1 MPMTTAVVVFQPEG
15 VDTRKAIEW
24 MTAKRKGT
32 KLTKLKQ
39 GPHVVR

>member
-1 MPMTTAVVVFQPEG
+1 MATAVVVFQPEG
-15 VDTRKAIEW
+15 VDTRKTMAW

-32 KLTKLKQ
+32 RLTTLKQ